1 MNKEKALE
9 ILEVAI
15 KKGFKLPEGFK
26 LEDLSADQII
36 KLVEELDLKSK
47 LEGVDWKELL
57 DKDVPVMDKVKGLAG
72 RFGLK

>member
-9 ILEVAI
+9 ILEEAI
-15 KKGFKLPEGFK
+15 KKGFKLPEDFK

-36 KLVEELDLKSK
+36 GLIEDLDLKSK
-47 LEGVDWKELL
+47 LEGVDWKGLL
-57 DKDVPVMDKVKGLAG
+57 DKEVPVMDKVKDLAG